1 MLWKLGNE
9 GDHITLTKVVGP
21 AGMEP
26 GNETVISCEFQSL
39 ITIKFQIEEIFTSMW
54 HIKNVSFGFE
64 KATSVAARLYTHCNI
79 PASVMISL
87 LEDNW
92 SSKNEYTFDSMKQI
106 SLVPRPI
113 WKEKNGL
120 SNETRNK

>member
-1 MLWKLGNE
+1 
-9 GDHITLTKVVGP
+9 
-21 AGMEP
+21 
-26 GNETVISCEFQSL
+26 
-39 ITIKFQIEEIFTSMW
+39 MW

-120 SNETRNK
+120 GNETRNK